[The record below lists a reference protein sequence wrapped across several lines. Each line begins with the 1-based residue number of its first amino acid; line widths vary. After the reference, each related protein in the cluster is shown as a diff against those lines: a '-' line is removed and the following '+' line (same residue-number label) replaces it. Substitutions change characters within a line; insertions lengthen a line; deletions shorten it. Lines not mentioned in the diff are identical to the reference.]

1 LSSLTEAAVRAR
13 SSEASFERGQDYY
26 AHGAVKQRIR
36 RETGLE
42 AHVQGRETYR
52 VQVWDEPGGIR
63 AHCTCPYDWGGDCK
77 HIAATLLA
85 WLAEPESFQAPA
97 DLRAMLNRHTKQDLV
112 ELLLDILTTYPH
124 WVDDLDLAA
133 GRHDRDLAAKVAEIF
148 DTLQPWGPLTADQ
161 AEVRMRRIARRA
173 ARRAA
178 QGQAVEA
185 RRVYYALVSHCVSLG
200 KSYGNYDNFSAD
212 IPGRFA
218 EAYADLALEQLPE
231 QREAIEVELREI
243 FSGNYMAE
251 AWGATD
257 EALVNVAIEIGM
269 FDET

>member
-1 LSSLTEAAVRAR
+1 MNGALSSLTGADVRAR

-26 AHGAVKQRIR
+26 ARGAVRRRIR
-36 RETGLE
+36 HQAGME
-42 AHVQGRETYR
+42 AQVQGTKTYQ
-52 VQVWDEPGGIR
+52 VQVWADPGGIR

-77 HIAATLLA
+77 HIVATLLA
-85 WLAEPESFQAPA
+85 WLAEPESFQAPV
-97 DLRAMLNRHTKQDLV
+97 DLRAALNRHSKQDLV

-173 ARRAA
+173 A

-231 QREAIEVELREI
+231 QREAIEAELREI

-251 AWGATD
+251 VWGATD
-257 EALVNVAIEIGM
+257 EALANVAIEVGM
-269 FDET
+269 FDEG